1 MRFEPDWAHM
11 AASSFGLSESAFRR
25 LLSNRA
31 DMRELQNEMQM
42 KEDEMV
48 MGKGEVGTP
57 TKGGGEGMGDAHS
70 RRHLQALYSRFLA

>member
-48 MGKGEVGTP
+48 MGTP
-57 TKGGGEGMGDAHS
+57 SKGGGEGKGDSHS
-70 RRHLQALYSRFLA
+70 RRHLLALYSRFLA